1 MRWNVLGL
9 QGSLLSFL
17 VEPIYLSSVVLGML
31 YHNDHFKRAMFFR
44 FDKSSDLDFKSDPS
58 TNIYKIA
65 RPMLAPTL
73 TQTDRRA
80 KNAPDFSVNWSILDP
95 PNAME
100 MINTSSGLRSD
111 DKMPSK
117 LSKTRLLDLFIE
129 TIRQLENVN
138 QIPKSDL
145 VTSVLE
151 GKLSYNQIK
160 SKSEP
165 Y

>member
-1 MRWNVLGL
+1 
-9 QGSLLSFL
+9 
-17 VEPIYLSSVVLGML
+17 
-31 YHNDHFKRAMFFR
+31 MFSR
-44 FDKSSDLDFKSDPS
+44 LDKCSDLDFKSDPS

-100 MINTSSGLRSD
+100 MVNTSSGLRSN
-111 DKMPSK
+111 DKMPSR

-129 TIRQLENVN
+129 TIRQLGMS
-138 QIPKSDL
+138 QISFWYISNFITEKSNGHGRIL
-145 VTSVLE
+145 
-151 GKLSYNQIK
+151 YAW
-160 SKSEP
+160 
-165 Y
+165 